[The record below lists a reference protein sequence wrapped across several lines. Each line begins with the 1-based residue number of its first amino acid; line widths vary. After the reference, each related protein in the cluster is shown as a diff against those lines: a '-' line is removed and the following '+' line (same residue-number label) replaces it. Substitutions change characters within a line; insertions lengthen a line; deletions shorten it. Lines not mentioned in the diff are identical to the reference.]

1 MAIITKIII
10 ANKIVAN
17 TETRFVS
24 DVDDQRKVVKLII
37 QIIAIIVGLNILLIL
52 TSNFFRLTYKNKKM
66 PFN

>member
-10 ANKIVAN
+10 ANKIVAY

-52 TSNFFRLTYKNKKM
+52 TSNFLD
-66 PFN
+66 